1 MSLVS
6 LFTPETIKTYP
17 SDFNGAIKL
26 IRFAG
31 DLRLDV
37 GGLTQSGSVMVGIF
51 DLGIKNLLPKGYLPK
66 SVLLLGLGGGSVIK
80 YLRRRYP
87 LARLTTVEID
97 PVMVEVAKKHFHIDS
112 VKNLKIIN
120 NDAVAFI
127 KNAKEKYSLILVD
140 CFHGH
145 QTPPGFGQVRVLAK
159 MKSLCDHLLIN
170 RLYWD
175 DFKLQTDDFVAKMGG
190 HFQVKSVYTASNLI
204 ISIMKMAGR
213 GRMR

>member
-66 SVLLLGLGGGSVIK
+66 SVLLLGLGG
-80 YLRRRYP
+80 
-87 LARLTTVEID
+87 
-97 PVMVEVAKKHFHIDS
+97 
-112 VKNLKIIN
+112 
-120 NDAVAFI
+120 
-127 KNAKEKYSLILVD
+127 
-140 CFHGH
+140 
-145 QTPPGFGQVRVLAK
+145 
-159 MKSLCDHLLIN
+159 
-170 RLYWD
+170 
-175 DFKLQTDDFVAKMGG
+175 
-190 HFQVKSVYTASNLI
+190 
-204 ISIMKMAGR
+204 
-213 GRMR
+213 